1 MNMNFDSLNNHDKE
15 RYVME
20 LILRVLQSLGGEASK
35 GEVKSEMAKMDEPL
49 ADYMDLTKEGKNG
62 PYHPFAFTYNFA
74 IKHLYY
80 ADYLTYGRTQP
91 LKLTDKGINVDVDN
105 MDFERDVYAISDE
118 KWRAKS
124 EENARKREERAKLS
138 ASTRDDVA
146 TTDDSDEGGDEADDE
161 DDLDQRFHD
170 DLLDAISTMSPRK
183 FETLARKVLSEMG
196 VTIDGSKG
204 VAYTGD
210 GGIDGYGY
218 HLDSDFRTSRVAI
231 QAKRWQG
238 KVSSPEIDKFRG
250 AMDKFRAD
258 YGIFITNSSFTKDAI
273 DASRE
278 GTHMITLIDG
288 DRLVELIKKYEVYVK
303 PVTTYVLDMFYTD

>member
-35 GEVKSEMAKMDEPL
+35 SEVKSEMAKMDEPL

-118 KWRAKS
+118 KWRSRPQMIVMKVAMRLMMKMIWTKGFTMTCWMLLVLCLR
-124 EENARKREERAKLS
+124 ENSKHLPEKFLVKW
-138 ASTRDDVA
+138 ASPLMVVKA
-146 TTDDSDEGGDEADDE
+146 
-161 DDLDQRFHD
+161 LH
-170 DLLDAISTMSPRK
+170 I
-183 FETLARKVLSEMG
+183 LAM
-196 VTIDGSKG
+196 
-204 VAYTGD
+204 
-210 GGIDGYGY
+210 
-218 HLDSDFRTSRVAI
+218 
-231 QAKRWQG
+231 
-238 KVSSPEIDKFRG
+238 
-250 AMDKFRAD
+250 
-258 YGIFITNSSFTKDAI
+258 
-273 DASRE
+273 
-278 GTHMITLIDG
+278 
-288 DRLVELIKKYEVYVK
+288 VE
-303 PVTTYVLDMFYTD
+303 

>member
-1 MNMNFDSLNNHDKE
+1 MNFEQMNNRDKE
-15 RYVME
+15 RYIME
-20 LILRVLQSLGGEASK
+20 LVLRALQNLGGEASRSD
-35 GEVKSEMAKMDEPL
+35 VKSEIAKMDDAV
-49 ADYMDLTKEGKNG
+49 ADYISLTKEGKTG
-62 PYHPFAFTYNFA
+62 LYHPFDFKYNFA

-80 ADYLTYGRTQP
+80 ADYLTYGRAQP
-91 LKLTDKGINVDVDN
+91 LRLTDKGINADIDS

-118 KWRAKS
+118 KWKVKS
-124 EENARKREERAKLS
+124 EENARKRQLKKDTVNQANLSDDEPADEEA
-138 ASTRDDVA
+138 
-146 TTDDSDEGGDEADDE
+146 DDSDDA
-161 DDLDQRFHD
+161 DDLDQKFHD
-170 DLLDAISTMSPRK
+170 DLLNAIGAMSPRK
-183 FETLARKVLSEMG
+183 FEILARKVLSEMG
-196 VTIDGSKG
+196 VTIDSSKG

-231 QAKRWQG
+231 QSKRWQG

-273 DASRE
+273 EASRE

-288 DRLVELIKKYEVYVK
+288 DKLVDLIKEHEVYVK
-303 PVTTYVLDMFYTD
+303 PVTTYVLDGFYTD